1 MNFNF
6 QAYKKKTTQTYLYIL
21 KRYLNFIAEKF
32 IKNNIDYS
40 LLIKDTHE

>member
-21 KRYLNFIAEKF
+21 KRYFIAEKF